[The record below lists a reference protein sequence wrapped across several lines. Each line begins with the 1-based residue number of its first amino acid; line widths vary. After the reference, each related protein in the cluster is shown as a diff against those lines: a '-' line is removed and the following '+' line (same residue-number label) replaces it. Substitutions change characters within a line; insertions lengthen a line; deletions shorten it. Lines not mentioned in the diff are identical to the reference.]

1 MYPSLNARYYVLT
14 SEDHDQFFS
23 ACAGAGYAYPWS
35 LPNPDAYFARVAILN
50 AKFMPTGT
58 DMTWVD
64 VWEGAC
70 PTVVATT
77 VDDQDEMFARTRRNT
92 HLASVNPC
100 LPMYERFRNVTLAG
114 KGAVGG
120 FSQQPSTPIAA
131 ENPHYVENT
140 WLPDGTPVF
149 LPPAALWYPS
159 DKGFCNAT
167 DGNHGVRPSKKSLEE
182 EFNCIEA
189 HLRQVAASNPARP
202 LFVLAYGVE
211 NYVDVAREMAIRLV
225 GEPASLSEWAI
236 IGAQDLAALGRAA
249 APSAD
254 EMAEVA
260 KTKYR

>member
-1 MYPSLNARYYVLT
+1 MRNRYYVLT
-14 SEDHDQFFS
+14 SEDSDQFFS

-35 LPNPDAYFARVAILN
+35 LPDPDAYFARVATLN
-50 AKFMPTGT
+50 AKFMPSGT

-70 PTVVATT
+70 PPTIGDRDGVLSRPRHST
-77 VDDQDEMFARTRRNT
+77 QL
-92 HLASVNPC
+92 LASSANPC
-100 LPMYERFRNVTLAG
+100 LPMYERFRNVTLVG
-114 KGAVGG
+114 HGAVGG

-131 ENPHYVENT
+131 QQPHYVENA

-167 DGNHGVRPSKKSLEE
+167 DGGHGVRPSKKSLEE

-189 HLRQVAASNPARP
+189 HLKQVAESNPARP

-225 GEPASLSEWAI
+225 GDEAASLLPSQWAI
-236 IGAQDLAALGRAA
+236 VGAQDLAALGRAA
-249 APSAD
+249 APSTHGD
-254 EMAEVA
+254 D
-260 KTKYR
+260 TRLP